1 MAKARPALSP
11 SQLADQLGK
20 AIAGRD
26 GARIRELIARGADV
40 NHREHADEE
49 TFLMV
54 AARAGDLETVR
65 ALVEA
70 GAEVNV
76 QIEDHELEVVASALL
91 YAARARHR
99 EVYDYLAPRCC
110 TDVRTDAETA
120 RAPAKKPRKPSK
132 EEKAIFDA
140 IFKGRLKNVQQL
152 LDGGV
157 DANLTDRNNASLLW
171 AAAAHDKVPIVK
183 LLLAR
188 KADVDIRQK
197 EDGSTALL
205 VTGTLE
211 IARLLLAAGA
221 DFRIQTR
228 HGNTMLMN
236 AANFG
241 WTELVKT
248 FLEAGLDVQATDKM
262 GQTALHRAAPKGHAE
277 VVRLLAAAGAR
288 LDTRD
293 VFQQTPEDLARAMG
307 QDSVLL
313 VLKELRALA

>member
-1 MAKARPALSP
+1 MAKARRALSP
-11 SQLADQLGK
+11 SQLADRLGK

-26 GARIRELIARGADV
+26 SARIRELIAQGADV
-40 NHREHADEE
+40 NYREDVGEE
-49 TFLMV
+49 TILMV

-70 GAEVNV
+70 GAEVNA
-76 QIEDHELEVVASALL
+76 QIEDYELEVVASALL

-99 EVYDYLAPRCC
+99 EVYDYLAPLCRA
-110 TDVRTDAETA
+110 DVRAAAEAA
-120 RAPAKKPRKPSK
+120 RAPAKKPGRPSK
-132 EEKAIFDA
+132 EEKATFDA
-140 IFKGRLKNVQQL
+140 ISKGRLKNVQQL

-157 DANLTDRNNASLLW
+157 DVNLTDRHNSSLLW
-171 AAAAHDKVPIVK
+171 AAAAQDKLPIVK

-188 KADVDIRQK
+188 KADVDIRQQ

-205 VTGTLE
+205 ATGSLE

-228 HGNTMLMN
+228 HGQTMLMN

-248 FLEAGLDVQATDKM
+248 FLEAGLDVRAADQT
-262 GQTALHRAAPKGHAE
+262 GQTALHRAAPNGHAE
-277 VVRLLAAAGAR
+277 VVRLLAAAGAK
-288 LDTRD
+288 LDARD
-293 VFQQTPEDLARAMG
+293 MFQQTPEDLARAMG
-307 QDSVLL
+307 QDSVVQ
-313 VLKELRALA
+313 VLRELRALI